1 MISTRLYDQYYL
13 RTPSESEKE
22 LNYINGENSK
32 YIIKIK
38 KLKTEDK
45 TFFLHVKATI
55 FLGAQA

>member
-45 TFFLHVKATI
+45 MFFLHVKATI